1 MREVPV
7 LHAPNPNRCAVR
19 YDPGRS
25 NRTGEE
31 PGTEH
36 SAVKERRFW
45 EVDAA
50 RGVAIVMMVV
60 YHLTYDLDT
69 FGGYGIESTSGFWAR
84 FADATASAF
93 LFLVGISLAIS
104 YSRAGARRGLF
115 GKYLRR
121 GLRILAYGM
130 ALTAVFLVLGMGIV
144 AFGILHLIGVSIIL
158 AYPLLKYRF
167 ANLFLGVSII
177 AVGWYMRAQEVSS
190 ESPWLLPLGVV
201 PTNLPMPDYRPL
213 LPWFGMVLLGLFVGN
228 VLYGGGRR
236 PAGVPRNAPLV
247 ARPLVPLGRN
257 SLFIYLIHQPILI
270 ALLAAF
276 GVIEI
281 GVL

>member
-1 MREVPV
+1 MTVIDG
-7 LHAPNPNRCAVR
+7 VR
-19 YDPGRS
+19 S
-25 NRTGEE
+25 I
-31 PGTEH
+31 GTER
-36 SAVKERRFW
+36 SAAKEQRFW

-50 RGVAIVMMVV
+50 RGVAIVMMVI
-60 YHLTYDLDT
+60 YHLTYDLET
-69 FGGYGIESTSGFWAR
+69 FGGYGIESTSGFWAW

-104 YSRAGARRGLF
+104 YSRTGPGLF

-121 GLRILAYGM
+121 GIRILAYGM
-130 ALTAVFLVLGMGIV
+130 ALTLVFLALGLGVV
-144 AFGILHLIGVSIIL
+144 AFGILQLIGVSIIL
-158 AYPLLKYRF
+158 AYPLLRYRF
-167 ANLFLGVSII
+167 ANLFLGVSVI

-257 SLFIYLIHQPILI
+257 SLFIYLIHQPILV
-270 ALLAAF
+270 ALLAAL

-281 GVL
+281 GAL